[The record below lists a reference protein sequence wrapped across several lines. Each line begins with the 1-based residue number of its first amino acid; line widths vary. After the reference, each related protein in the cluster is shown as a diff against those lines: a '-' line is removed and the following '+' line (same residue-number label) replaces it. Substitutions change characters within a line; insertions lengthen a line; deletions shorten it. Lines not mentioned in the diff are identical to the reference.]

1 MVGGNVSWGPPLG
14 IWEANFKPDQP
25 FLLWFL
31 GAEAG
36 TLPALHTQI
45 PLAPIHGLGWKEGRS
60 VLFI

>member
-1 MVGGNVSWGPPLG
+1 MASFKAEQPL
-14 IWEANFKPDQP
+14 
-25 FLLWFL
+25 LLWFL

-36 TLPALHTQI
+36 TLHALRTQI